1 MVLFLNR
8 KFIGLEHGFET
19 ASAYKPFNILELIDE
34 DEDSY
39 VMEQLQ
45 RIKQL

>member
-1 MVLFLNR
+1 M
-8 KFIGLEHGFET
+8 IGLERGFDN
-19 ASAYKPFNILELIDE
+19 ASVYKPFHILELIDE

-45 RIKQL
+45 RLKTL